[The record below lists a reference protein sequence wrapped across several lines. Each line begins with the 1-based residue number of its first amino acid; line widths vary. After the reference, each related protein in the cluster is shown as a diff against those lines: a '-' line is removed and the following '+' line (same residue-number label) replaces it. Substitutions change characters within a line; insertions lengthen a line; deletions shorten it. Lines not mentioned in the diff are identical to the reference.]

1 MQVEEEWKKS
11 DPACIC
17 GFAMDRAAADAAL
30 RYQPVGAFLVRLTPE
45 PGSFA
50 ISCRTSP
57 DPHQV
62 LGGAPATPF
71 PGQPCCSYPLSLPL
85 RV

>member
-1 MQVEEEWKKS
+1 MQVEEDWKKS
-11 DPACIC
+11 GPACIC

-30 RYQPVGAFLVRLTPE
+30 RYQPVGAFLVRLCPE

-50 ISCRTSP
+50 ISCRTSA

-62 LGGAPATPF
+62 QGSGPATPF
-71 PGQPCCSYPLSLPL
+71 PGQPCRSYTLPL
-85 RV
+85 PLLV